1 MCSPA
6 RASTIAQALKLPRVA
21 VLRRLSEMVKLGYV
35 ERVGNAYRMADKV
48 NVPELRN
55 KLQRRVDMILETAK
69 ELSELSISNTER

>member
-1 MCSPA
+1 
-6 RASTIAQALKLPRVA
+6 
-21 VLRRLSEMVKLGYV
+21 MVKLGYV